1 MIALAIKNLFIVSVA
16 LLTAATFS
24 VAACSQSE
32 TCTEN
37 TARMYYNGSYADG
50 IAGMQFIAGIVVAID
65 NSK

>member
-50 IAGMQFIAGIVVAID
+50 IAGMQFIAGIVVAIA
-65 NSK
+65 NSQ